1 MEPIEKALQNFTTW
15 LALEKGLSRHSIEAY
30 VRDVSRLAEYLE
42 DIGASNNC
50 KEIESKDLQGFLGHL
65 HALGLSERTQARMLS
80 GIKSFFQFLIMDEI
94 VDHDPS
100 LLLEGPKLGKYLPQV
115 LTVEEIEAIISQ
127 IDLSHEQGH
136 RNRAMLETLY
146 ACGLRVSELINL
158 RLSHL
163 YLDIGFVK
171 VLGKNNKERLVPIG
185 EEAVQQI
192 QIYIEKYRIQLP
204 VIKPGHQDFVFLNRR
219 GQKLSR
225 VMVFLLIQDLLQKAG
240 IKKKVSPH
248 TFRHSFATH
257 LVEGGASLRAVQ
269 AMLGHES
276 ITTTEIYTH
285 LDNSYLRET
294 LLSFHPRN
302 KPKNQD

>member
-1 MEPIEKALQNFTTW
+1 MLPIENALQNFTIW
-15 LALEKGLSRHSIEAY
+15 LSLEKGLSPHSTEAY
-30 VRDVSRLAEYLE
+30 VRDVTRLAEYLE
-42 DIGASNNC
+42 DMGASKNC
-50 KEIESKDLQGFLGHL
+50 AEITAKDLLGFLGHL

-80 GIKSFFQFLIMDEI
+80 GIKSFFQFLLIEEI

-115 LTVEEIEAIISQ
+115 LTVEEIENIISH

-185 EEAVQQI
+185 EEAAQQI
-192 QIYIEKYRIQLP
+192 QIYIEKYRIHLP

-240 IKKKVSPH
+240 INKKVSPH

-285 LDNSYLRET
+285 LDNAYLRET

-302 KPKNQD
+302 KPKSQD